1 MPGDEA
7 YQRVVLL
14 VEDNALLRDL
24 LATTLEVAGFRVAT
38 AENAAE
44 AQRLLKLVDPDAMV
58 VDIEL
63 GAGPT
68 GFDLADAVMNTSPD
82 IGLVFLTNV
91 PDPRFLGRGEKG
103 VSKKHAYLSKA
114 QLASGDDLVQALD
127 AVLHQRVTDEHR
139 HNLSLEGPLNRLSK
153 HQIEVVQMMAAG
165 QSNQQ
170 IATTRGISVRAVE
183 RMISRI
189 FEAFKLEPTGGKNAR
204 VEAVALYVR
213 SSQLGKSD

>member
-7 YQRVVLL
+7 YQRAVLI

-24 LATTLEVAGFRVAT
+24 LAKTLEVAGFRVAT

-63 GAGPT
+63 GTGPT
-68 GFDLADAVMNTSPD
+68 GFDLADAVMKTSPE

-91 PDPRFLGRGEKG
+91 PDPRFMGRGDKG
-103 VSKKHAYLSKA
+103 ISKSHAYLSKA

-127 AVLHQRVTDEHR
+127 AVLQHRVTDAHR
-139 HNLSLEGPLNRLSK
+139 HNLSAEGPLSHLSK
-153 HQIEVVQMMAAG
+153 HQIEVLQMMASG

-170 IATTRGISVRAVE
+170 MASARGISVRAVE

-189 FEAFKLEPTGGKNAR
+189 FEALKLEPTDGKNAR
-204 VEAVALYVR
+204 VEAVALYIR